1 MLVYTGLPTPCIS
14 QQEGTGMVGKA
25 ASSSPVGEAQPAG
38 TSSAAG

>member
-14 QQEGTGMVGKA
+14 QQEGTGMVG
-25 ASSSPVGEAQPAG
+25 EAQPAG